1 MVEKFRNYI
10 ERGSWED
17 DLAKGYDLL
26 DAFCWVVII
35 LAAIYFGP
43 ALVQIVLREVSR

>member
-10 ERGSWED
+10 ERGTWEE
-17 DLAKGYDLL
+17 DLKNAGDLL
-26 DAFCWVVII
+26 DLFCVAFFA
-35 LAAIYFGP
+35 LALFYFGP